1 MEDFLTQEMKQIY
14 KKTSQLSKHSKS
26 SKLHKPCIIG
36 VDEAGRGAW
45 AGPVVAACVLWSGRN
60 PFKGLL
66 NDSKKMNAKSRQ
78 VAYEEILQLEKIG
91 RLTYG
96 VGIMSNAVIDRVG
109 IREANRLAMSEA
121 LAQVQNAKGKIQ
133 NGGISLKIDGR
144 DNYAFDIP
152 VLPEPEY
159 IVRGDSKIKQ
169 IMAASILAKV
179 TRDRIMADYENTFP
193 GYGFER
199 HRGYGTAI
207 HQQALWELGICEIHR
222 KSYQPIK
229 NR

>member
-1 MEDFLTQEMKQIY
+1 MPKNQYKSTKKLTSL
-14 KKTSQLSKHSKS
+14 KKFSPNAS
-26 SKLHKPCIIG
+26 IIG

-60 PFKGLL
+60 PLKNILR
-66 NDSKKMNAKSRQ
+66 DSKKMTQNDREKTYS
-78 VAYEEILQLEKIG
+78 EILQLAKVG
-91 RLTYG
+91 KLQFG
-96 VGIMSNAVIDRVG
+96 VGIIDNGIIDQVG
-109 IREANRLAMSEA
+109 IREANRLAMREA
-121 LAQVQNAKGKIQ
+121 LRKMTHDQWIMN
-133 NGGISLKIDGR
+133 NGGTTLLIDGR
-144 DNYAFDIP
+144 DNYSFDIP
-152 VLPEPEY
+152 DLPTPEY

-179 TRDRIMADYENTFP
+179 TRDRIMIDYENTFP

-199 HRGYGTAI
+199 HKGYGTAI